1 MDMDQTFLRKQKRL
15 GASMAVLLALL
26 VVAPLANAQ
35 GSIDIFDLAS
45 VSNRRVFGLTDDGW
59 LVRFRPIFPQFEQN
73 VGRIIGLQQPDTNLI
88 GIDFRVQDGNLYGV
102 GNGGG
107 VYTIDTRTAEATL
120 VNTLTVPLQGSFFG
134 VDFNP
139 AADRLRIVS
148 DTGQNLSHNVNA
160 GGTTAMQGTLT
171 YTAPPAA
178 PVPALGI
185 VGAAYTNND
194 LSPNTGTMLF
204 DIDAMM
210 DQVAI
215 QSPPGNGIL
224 VAAGKLGVDVD
235 ARVGF
240 DIAGKVV
247 NGVAASN
254 IGFASLFANGIYAFY
269 AVNLL
274 TGGVTFIGRFDMPVV
289 DIAFSLGN

>member
-1 MDMDQTFLRKQKRL
+1 
-15 GASMAVLLALL
+15 
-26 VVAPLANAQ
+26 
-35 GSIDIFDLAS
+35 
-45 VSNRRVFGLTDDGW
+45 
-59 LVRFRPIFPQFEQN
+59 
-73 VGRIIGLQQPDTNLI
+73 
-88 GIDFRVQDGNLYGV
+88 
-102 GNGGG
+102 
-107 VYTIDTRTAEATL
+107 
-120 VNTLTVPLQGSFFG
+120 
-134 VDFNP
+134 
-139 AADRLRIVS
+139 
-148 DTGQNLSHNVNA
+148 
-160 GGTTAMQGTLT
+160 
-171 YTAPPAA
+171 
-178 PVPALGI
+178 
-185 VGAAYTNND
+185 
-194 LSPNTGTMLF
+194 MLF